1 MKIVLNA
8 FVLLLIGLNVY
19 QTNAQIQ
26 LIGYTPSKCNESIPA
41 YLVQN
46 RVISK
51 TISNDTFNLHIGFS
65 ENCCIEFD
73 PLAHYK
79 NDTLFIAPYKKPPSI
94 LCDCNCCYELVLH
107 FSGITDTSLHV
118 SYRNE
123 VLPVTQHPYPTQPI
137 SFEIFEGDTVNM
149 RNIYGFKEGEW
160 ILFYDSTNLVKT
172 RAYHDGKASNVKE
185 RPYKVAT
192 YSKEGLL
199 EQVLHKDTIFTYDKG
214 QLKMKEMWIKEN
226 KDNYYAFYRIQETY
240 YPNGKLKS
248 RCQPKD
254 KTKGDLLS
262 TPLDD
267 CIYWNENGELI
278 K

>member
-1 MKIVLNA
+1 MKIVLNV
-8 FVLLLIGLNVY
+8 FVFLLIGLNVY

-26 LIGYTPSKCNESIPA
+26 LIGFTPSKCNESVPA
-41 YLVQN
+41 YLIQN

-79 NDTLFIAPYKKPPSI
+79 NDTLFIAPYKKAPSI

-118 SYRNE
+118 SYRNK

-137 SFEIFEGDTVNM
+137 SFEVFEGDTVNM
-149 RNIYGFKEGEW
+149 RNIYGFKEG
-160 ILFYDSTNLVKT
+160 V
-172 RAYHDGKASNVKE
+172 
-185 RPYKVAT
+185 
-192 YSKEGLL
+192 L

-214 QLKMKEMWIKEN
+214 QLKMKEMWIREN
-226 KDNYYAFYRIQETY
+226 KDNYFAFYRIQETY

-267 CIYWNENGELI
+267 CIYWNENGKLI